1 MDRRSN
7 NIAIFQDSMDLIK
20 ANQKLQQAVQFSIQ
34 NQKLYVPSQAIALPE
49 PGKSSCKTIV
59 SSKRSFEAASAY
71 AKAGKRVCVL
81 NFASATNPGG
91 GVTRGSTAQEEC
103 LCRCSTLYPCLDT
116 ETMWHQFYQPHRKTG
131 DPLYND
137 DLLYTPEVVVFKT
150 DTSAPERMEEKDWYQ
165 VDIIT
170 CAAPNLRKKPSNAMN
185 PSAGNAPVKIS
196 EKTLYELQM
205 QRLERVFRAAASNGA
220 EVLILGAFGCGA
232 FCNPPRIVARAFRS
246 VQEKYASYFETIE
259 YAVFCGRNAILNY
272 DRKENPYMFA
282 GDVRRVRF
290 KIEKDYFT
298 QVVDWFGEDFRV
310 YQDYL
315 DEKCWGIEVRVST
328 NSFIFWVLQ
337 YGGCTEVVET
347 GADDRFR
354 ENVKL
359 RLNEIL
365 QKYLESDA
373 RNKEDEYKN

>member
-116 ETMWHQFYQPHRKTG
+116 KTMWHQFYQPHRKAG

-137 DLLYTPEVVVFKT
+137 DLLYTPGVVVFKT

-170 CAAPNLRKKPSNAMN
+170 CAAR
-185 PSAGNAPVKIS
+185 IS
-196 EKTLYELQM
+196 E
-205 QRLERVFRAAASNGA
+205 
-220 EVLILGAFGCGA
+220 
-232 FCNPPRIVARAFRS
+232 
-246 VQEKYASYFETIE
+246 
-259 YAVFCGRNAILNY
+259 RNQAM
-272 DRKENPYMFA
+272 P
-282 GDVRRVRF
+282 
-290 KIEKDYFT
+290 
-298 QVVDWFGEDFRV
+298 
-310 YQDYL
+310 
-315 DEKCWGIEVRVST
+315 
-328 NSFIFWVLQ
+328 
-337 YGGCTEVVET
+337 
-347 GADDRFR
+347 
-354 ENVKL
+354 
-359 RLNEIL
+359 
-365 QKYLESDA
+365 
-373 RNKEDEYKN
+373 